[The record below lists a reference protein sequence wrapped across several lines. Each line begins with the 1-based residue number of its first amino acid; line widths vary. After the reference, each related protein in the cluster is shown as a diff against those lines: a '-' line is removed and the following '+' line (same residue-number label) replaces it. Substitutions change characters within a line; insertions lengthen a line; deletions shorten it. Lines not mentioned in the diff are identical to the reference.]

1 MTIGITTI
9 MITGDN
15 KLTAEVIAREANVNQ
30 VIAEAKPT
38 DQLTRVICKT
48 RS

>member
-9 MITGDN
+9 MITDDN
-15 KLTAEVIAREANVNQ
+15 KFTAEVITREANVNQ

-38 DQLTRVICKT
+38 DHISTMI
-48 RS
+48 